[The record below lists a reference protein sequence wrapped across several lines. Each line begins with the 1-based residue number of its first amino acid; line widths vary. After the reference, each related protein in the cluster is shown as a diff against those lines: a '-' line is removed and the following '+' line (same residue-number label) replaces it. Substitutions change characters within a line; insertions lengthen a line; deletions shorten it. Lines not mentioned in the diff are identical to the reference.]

1 MIINLLKKSG
11 IIISIALG
19 FILTA
24 AAICLVISMIWPES
38 DIKIISLISNNWLLT
53 IFKIHSNIISDLTDP
68 LTGINLFDIGIL
80 VLFLSV
86 CLSLFAINNFKNKIW
101 FIGAISLLLLGISL
115 FLITRLAGRSAF
127 MASGLIISSIM
138 FMKPL
143 QNKIVGT
150 IGIIAN
156 TLLLVGDF
164 TVDANLKVIPVLFGL
179 GYILLIIWF
188 FIIANTLLRTKI

>member
-1 MIINLLKKSG
+1 
-11 IIISIALG
+11 
-19 FILTA
+19 
-24 AAICLVISMIWPES
+24 
-38 DIKIISLISNNWLLT
+38 
-53 IFKIHSNIISDLTDP
+53 
-68 LTGINLFDIGIL
+68 
-80 VLFLSV
+80 
-86 CLSLFAINNFKNKIW
+86 
-101 FIGAISLLLLGISL
+101 
-115 FLITRLAGRSAF
+115 

-150 IGIIAN
+150 IGIITN